1 MIMENIIRQY
11 LEGRL
16 PEEEQQKL
24 LQWMKPGKSR
34 EYFEAVKNAWWT
46 GKMRQADSRSCDIGA
61 FILGKKLKEK
71 RQLQSLTR
79 ALKIYKYA
87 AVILLLLSFSG
98 VLYYYNLGGSE
109 AAPMQTEFF
118 TENGQVSGMTLA
130 DGSKVW
136 INSGTKLSFNSGFN
150 QKNREIKVIGEAF
163 FVAVK
168 NKKLP
173 LIVNL
178 GPLKVVVTG
187 TRFGVS
193 NYADSGTM
201 NIVLEEGSVNVKSA
215 NDHFLASLIPN
226 EMIRFNNQEKTIEK
240 IKVIPEHYTSWR
252 NGIIQIY
259 EMPLKEV
266 AIRLEK
272 RYNQKFE
279 VDPAVRDI
287 TFTFTIE
294 NESLSEILNILE
306 KIGSINVVKSGET
319 IKLE

>member
-24 LQWMKPGKSR
+24 LQWMKPGKNR
-34 EYFEAVKNAWWT
+34 EYFEAVKKAWWT
-46 GKMRQADSRSCDIGA
+46 GKTLQAERSSDIGA
-61 FILGKKLKEK
+61 FVLGKKLKEK
-71 RQLQSLTR
+71 RQLQSLTK

-87 AVILLLLSFSG
+87 ALILLLFSLSG
-98 VLYYYNLGGSE
+98 VLYYLNWSGNE
-109 AAPMQTEFF
+109 VAPMQTEIF

-150 QKNREIKVIGEAF
+150 QENREIKVVGEAF
-163 FVAVK
+163 FVAAKK
-168 NKKLP
+168 NKFP

-178 GPLKVVVTG
+178 GSLKVVVTG

-193 NYADSGTM
+193 NYADSGMM
-201 NIVLEEGSVNVKSA
+201 NIVLEEGSVEVKSA
-215 NDHFLASLIPN
+215 NDHFLAGLMPN
-226 EMIRFNNQEKTIEK
+226 EMIRFNKQEKSMEK

-259 EMPLKEV
+259 EMPLGEV
-266 AIRLEK
+266 AVRLEK

-279 VDPAVRDI
+279 VDPAVRDVA
-287 TFTFTIE
+287 FTFTIE
-294 NESLSEILNILE
+294 NESLTEILNVLR
-306 KIGSINVVKSGET
+306 KIGSINAVKNGEI